1 MPRRGVHLIFW
12 STLTILSV
20 ALLVPLWMVLRGGFF
35 VGGEFTLRY
44 LAGVFQNPIYA
55 EGLLNSLMIAI
66 GTTLL
71 VTLISVPLAWLSNRF
86 DFPGKKWIS
95 GLVLVPMILPP
106 FVGAIGFQQILGQYG
121 ALNALL
127 GLGPIDWL
135 GRGRY
140 FGVILLQALSLY
152 PILYLNV
159 TAALANID
167 PAMEE
172 SAANLGCPLFRR
184 FLRITLPLT
193 MPGLF
198 AGGTIVFI
206 WSFTELG
213 TPLIMNYMRCTPVQ
227 VFDAL
232 KEIGSNPFPYA
243 LVSVMLSVSVLLYIL
258 SKRLF
263 GQKAFAMQSK
273 AATAATA
280 IPIHGLKTL
289 WVTLPFLMVIGVALL
304 PHAGVLL
311 TSFSEP
317 GSWYQS
323 ALPARFT
330 TANYVEALGH
340 SMTVSSIR
348 NSLFYSSLAVLLNIG
363 LGIAIAF
370 VVVRSTIRG
379 REILDALAMLPLA
392 VPGLV
397 MAFGY
402 LAISSQFSNA
412 NWVKESPFWQAVF
425 DVRVNPTLFLVIAY
439 AVRRLPYMVRSAAAG
454 LQQTSVTFEESAAN
468 LGASPFTT
476 LRRITL
482 PLIIANLIAGALL
495 AFAFSMLE
503 VSDSLMLAQRMD
515 FYPITKTIYELF
527 QLIGTGKYLASAMGV
542 WAMGFLTVTIVGASL
557 ILGKR
562 LGALFRV

>member
-1 MPRRGVHLIFW
+1 MWKNLAHLIFW
-12 STLTILSV
+12 STLTILG
-20 ALLVPLWMVLRGGFF
+20 LLFLAPLWMVIRGGFS
-35 VGGEFTLRY
+35 VGGEFTLKY
-44 LAGVFQNPIYA
+44 LSGVFKNPIYA
-55 EGLLNSLMIAI
+55 EGLLNSLMIAL
-66 GTTLL
+66 GATLL
-71 VTLISVPLAWLSNRF
+71 VTLIAVPLAWLSNRF
-86 DFPGKKWIS
+86 DFPGKKWVS
-95 GLVLVPMILPP
+95 GLILVPMILPP

-127 GLGPIDWL
+127 GLGSIDWL

-159 TAALANID
+159 AAALANID

-172 SAANLGCPLFRR
+172 SAANLGCPPPKR
-184 FLRITLPLT
+184 FFRITLPLT

-213 TPLIMNYMRCTPVQ
+213 TPLIMNYMRCAPVQ

-232 KEIGSNPFPYA
+232 KEIGSNPFSYA
-243 LVSVMLSVSVLLYIL
+243 LVSVMLTVSILLYAL
-258 SKRLF
+258 SKLLF
-263 GQKAFAMQSK
+263 GRRAYAMQSK
-273 AATAATA
+273 ATTAAAPTRTR
-280 IPIHGLKTL
+280 GFKTML
-289 WVTLPFLMVIGVALL
+289 VLLPFIAVIGVALL
-304 PHAGVLL
+304 PHAGVIL

-317 GSWYQS
+317 GSWYKS
-323 ALPARFT
+323 ILPEKYT
-330 TANYVEALGH
+330 TGNYVEALGH

-348 NSLFYSSLAVLLNIG
+348 NSLLYSSLAVLLNIVI
-363 LGIAIAF
+363 GIAIAF
-370 VVVRSTIRG
+370 VVVRSEIRG
-379 REILDALAMLPLA
+379 RGILDALAMLPLA

-402 LAISSQFSNA
+402 LSISSQFSNVD
-412 NWVKESPFWQAVF
+412 WVKESPLWQAVF

-454 LQQTSVTFEESAAN
+454 LQQTSVTFEESAQN
-468 LGASPFTT
+468 LGAGPFTT

-482 PLIIANLIAGALL
+482 PLILANLIAGALL

-527 QLIGTGKYLASAMGV
+527 QLIGTGKYLAAAMGV
-542 WAMGFLTVTIVGASL
+542 WAMSFLTVTIVGASL
-557 ILGKR
+557 ILGKK
-562 LGALFRV
+562 LGALFRI